1 MLKESG
7 RSGRS
12 VAEDYVH
19 HTALTRRALG
29 LIFTE
34 VHRSAL
40 IAGVD
45 VMNK

>member
-12 VAEDYVH
+12 LAEDYVH
-19 HTALTRRALG
+19 QTDLPRQALG